1 MDTQAL
7 TGHMLALHIASK
19 VLQEA
24 PDPVFLSQAHERSL
38 FSEWPVKP
46 SSPEALSS
54 LSALKG
60 LFMAGP
66 GDADALHREHL
77 ALFSGPNPAARPWES
92 VWREK
97 DKLLFGENTALVRDT
112 YAAWGIATERQGHEP
127 EDHIGLEL
135 AFCVTLLQRA
145 LEDGDVSALG
155 ALATFLD
162 DHLLQW
168 AGPCLRAASEAASEP
183 FYRHMPTLCLD
194 ALEGLRAKL
203 PSERQP
209 E

>member
-1 MDTQAL
+1 MDTQVL

-19 VLQEA
+19 VLQDA
-24 PDPVFLSQAHERSL
+24 PDPVFLSRVHTQSL
-38 FSEWPVKP
+38 FFEWPVKP
-46 SSPEALSS
+46 SSHEALAS
-54 LSALKG
+54 LAALKE
-60 LFMAGP
+60 LFTAGP

-97 DKLLFGENTALVRDT
+97 DKLLFGEQTALVRGAYT
-112 YAAWGIATERQGHEP
+112 AWGLAIEGQGHEP

-145 LEDGDVSALG
+145 LEDGDASALR

-168 AGPCLRAASEAASEP
+168 AGPCLRAASEAASGP
-183 FYRHMPTLCLD
+183 FYRHMPVLCLD
-194 ALEGLRAKL
+194 ALESLRAKL
-203 PSERQP
+203 PPERQP